1 MIMKERRCNRGSGWW
16 QLTAGAAL
24 VVTVTP
30 QGWAGGDG
38 GAPVSA
44 VPAAV
49 LASVTSSN
57 INIVASDADV
67 RQKVYFAG
75 PTQGFVA
82 KALSASLPAGTESNY
97 DILVIGD
104 ADKGGRAMLEL
115 ARKALDEGKEVV
127 LDAASDGSAQS
138 AHANTLQALVGT
150 SIDAGAVRVKKGGRG
165 HYVTPIDTPA
175 VVLKKMQMAAT
186 YTQSQESDSEPSINS
201 VQNIFGI
208 KNKESAQ

>member
-1 MIMKERRCNRGSGWW
+1 M
-16 QLTAGAAL
+16 
-24 VVTVTP
+24 
-30 QGWAGGDG
+30 
-38 GAPVSA
+38 
-44 VPAAV
+44 
-49 LASVTSSN
+49 
-57 INIVASDADV
+57 ASDADV
-67 RQKVYFAG
+67 RKKVYFAG

-150 SIDAGAVRVKKGGRG
+150 SIDVGAVRVKKGDRG

-175 VVLKKMQMAAT
+175 VVHRKMQIAAAANA
-186 YTQSQESDSEPSINS
+186 QSQESGSEPSINS

-208 KNKESAQ
+208 QSKESGQ

>member
-24 VVTVTP
+24 VVAITP
-30 QGWAGGDG
+30 QGWGGGDG

-44 VPAAV
+44 APAAV
-49 LASVTSSN
+49 LASVTPSN

-150 SIDAGAVRVKKGGRG
+150 SIDAGAVRVKKGDRG

>member
-1 MIMKERRCNRGSGWW
+1 MIMIERRCNRGSGWW

-24 VVTVTP
+24 VVAVTP
-30 QGWAGGDG
+30 QGWGGGDG

-44 VPAAV
+44 APAAV
-49 LASVTSSN
+49 LASVTPSN

-175 VVLKKMQMAAT
+175 VVHKKMQIAAANA
-186 YTQSQESDSEPSINS
+186 QSQESGSEPSINS

-208 KNKESAQ
+208 QSKESGQ